1 MSKNPRSTNGNARR
15 KLVAW
20 LKAQQ
25 LPCALCGQAINYS
38 LPARHPDCFECDEVV
53 PVSRYWLRLFNK
65 QQQCWAGPYESA
77 QAAALA
83 QENVQASHR
92 HCNLDKSNKVVKDVD
107 KSKIIFTSRRW

>member
-25 LPCALCGQAINYS
+25 LPCALCGQIINYS
-38 LPARHPDCFECDEVV
+38 LPSGHPNCFECDEVV
-53 PVSRYWLRLFNK
+53 PVSRYWLRLYNT

-92 HCNLDKSNKVVKDVD
+92 QCNIDKSNHVIKPTNNSV
-107 KSKIIFTSRRW
+107 IYRSRSW